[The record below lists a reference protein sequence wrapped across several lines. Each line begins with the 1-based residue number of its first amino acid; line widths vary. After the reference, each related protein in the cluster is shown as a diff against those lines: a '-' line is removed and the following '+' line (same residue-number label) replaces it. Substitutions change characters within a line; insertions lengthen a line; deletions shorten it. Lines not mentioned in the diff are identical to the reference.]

1 MEYLSHCSPCVSEA
15 GVFNPEH
22 DIVLALDAGA
32 GFTPPKAARR
42 LRQDLSHLPSLWG
55 ASEEPSVWG
64 WDAAVVAELL
74 KRGVPRD
81 RMPSNEQL
89 REIRRLSNRSLAVE
103 MLSRLRTLP
112 GTIGTSTVCHTRDD
126 VEQFAREHGSTII
139 KAPWSSSGRGVKRF
153 TEHSAQ
159 FIDSTIAKQGSII
172 AEAECQRVMDFAL
185 EYEATPEGRVE
196 YRGLSLFTTVNGA
209 YKGNLLLPDEE
220 KLAILAEHV
229 DIELLRQVSLL
240 IKQFLVPRLKGIYS
254 GPLGVDMMVCQP
266 LEPLEPFDPL
276 EPLEP
281 ARTSER
287 LNQREARLELLNPC
301 IEINL
306 RRTMGHVALALTTQ
320 GNRGTMSVLYNK
332 ERDKY
337 ELTVHS

>member
-1 MEYLSHCSPCVSEA
+1 
-15 GVFNPEH
+15 
-22 DIVLALDAGA
+22 
-32 GFTPPKAARR
+32 
-42 LRQDLSHLPSLWG
+42 
-55 ASEEPSVWG
+55 
-64 WDAAVVAELL
+64 
-74 KRGVPRD
+74 
-81 RMPSNEQL
+81 MPSDEQL

-112 GTIGTSTVCHTRDD
+112 GTIGTSAVCHTRDD

-139 KAPWSSSGRGVKRF
+139 KAPWSSSGRGVKPF
-153 TEHSAQ
+153 TVHSAQ

-172 AEAECQRVMDFAL
+172 AEAECQRIMDFAL

-209 YKGNLLLPDEE
+209 YKGNLLLPEEE

-240 IKQFLVPRLKGIYS
+240 IKQFLAPRLKGIYF
-254 GPLGVDMMVCQP
+254 GPLGVDMMVC
-266 LEPLEPFDPL
+266 
-276 EPLEP
+276 
-281 ARTSER
+281 ER
-287 LNQREARLELLNPC
+287 SLLNPC

-306 RRTMGHVALALTTQ
+306 RRTMGHVALALTAQ

>member
-1 MEYLSHCSPCVSEA
+1 MSI
-15 GVFNPEH
+15 FNPEH

-81 RMPSNEQL
+81 KMPSDEQL

-112 GTIGTSTVCHTRDD
+112 GTIGTSAVCHTRDE

-139 KAPWSSSGRGVKRF
+139 KAPWSSSGRGVKPF
-153 TEHSAQ
+153 TVHSAQ

-209 YKGNLLLPDEE
+209 YKGNLLLPEEE

-240 IKQFLVPRLKGIYS
+240 IMQFLAPHLKGIYS
-254 GPLGVDMMVCQP
+254 GPFGVDMMVCQP
-266 LEPLEPFDPL
+266 LEP
-276 EPLEP
+276 
-281 ARTSER
+281 ASTSER
-287 LNQREARLELLNPC
+287 LNSLLRACSPEHLLERKNQREARLELLNPC

-306 RRTMGHVALALTTQ
+306 RRTMGHVALALTAQ

>member
-1 MEYLSHCSPCVSEA
+1 MSI
-15 GVFNPEH
+15 FNPEH

-74 KRGVPRD
+74 KSGVPRD
-81 RMPSNEQL
+81 RMPSDEQL

-112 GTIGTSTVCHTRDD
+112 GTIGTSAVCHTRDD

-153 TEHSAQ
+153 TVHSAQ

-209 YKGNLLLPDEE
+209 YKGNLLLPEEE

-229 DIELLRQVSLL
+229 DIEILRQVSLL
-240 IKQFLVPRLKGIYS
+240 IKQFLAPRLKGIYS

-266 LEPLEPFDPL
+266 LEP
-276 EPLEP
+276 
-281 ARTSER
+281 ASTSER
-287 LNQREARLELLNPC
+287 LNSLNRACSPEHLLERKNQREARLELLNPC

-306 RRTMGHVALALTTQ
+306 RRTMGHVALALTAQ

>member
-1 MEYLSHCSPCVSEA
+1 MSI
-15 GVFNPEH
+15 FNPEH

-81 RMPSNEQL
+81 RMPSDEQL

-103 MLSRLRTLP
+103 MLSRLRTLS
-112 GTIGTSTVCHTRDD
+112 GTIGTSAVCHTRDD
-126 VEQFAREHGSTII
+126 VEQFAREHGATII
-139 KAPWSSSGRGVKRF
+139 KAPWSSSGRGVKPF
-153 TEHSAQ
+153 TVHSAQ

-209 YKGNLLLPDEE
+209 YKGNLLLPEEE

-240 IKQFLVPRLKGIYS
+240 IKQFLAPRLKGIYS

-266 LEPLEPFDPL
+266 LEP
-276 EPLEP
+276 
-281 ARTSER
+281 ASTSER
-287 LNQREARLELLNPC
+287 LNSLLRACSPEHLLERKNQREARLELLNPC

-306 RRTMGHVALALTTQ
+306 RRTMGHVALALTAQ

>member
-1 MEYLSHCSPCVSEA
+1 
-15 GVFNPEH
+15 
-22 DIVLALDAGA
+22 
-32 GFTPPKAARR
+32 
-42 LRQDLSHLPSLWG
+42 
-55 ASEEPSVWG
+55 
-64 WDAAVVAELL
+64 
-74 KRGVPRD
+74 
-81 RMPSNEQL
+81 
-89 REIRRLSNRSLAVE
+89 
-103 MLSRLRTLP
+103 
-112 GTIGTSTVCHTRDD
+112 
-126 VEQFAREHGSTII
+126 
-139 KAPWSSSGRGVKRF
+139 RGVKRF

-159 FIDSTIAKQGSII
+159 FIVSTIAKQGSII

-209 YKGNLLLPDEE
+209 YKGNLLLPEEE

-240 IKQFLVPRLKGIYS
+240 IKHFLAPRLKGIYS
-254 GPLGVDMMVCQP
+254 GPLGVDMMVCQ
-266 LEPLEPFDPL
+266 
-276 EPLEP
+276 
-281 ARTSER
+281 RS
-287 LNQREARLELLNPC
+287 LLNPC

-306 RRTMGHVALALTTQ
+306 RRTMGHVALALTAQ

>member
-1 MEYLSHCSPCVSEA
+1 M
-15 GVFNPEH
+15 
-22 DIVLALDAGA
+22 
-32 GFTPPKAARR
+32 
-42 LRQDLSHLPSLWG
+42 
-55 ASEEPSVWG
+55 
-64 WDAAVVAELL
+64 VAELV
-74 KRGVPRD
+74 KRGVERTL
-81 RMPSNEQL
+81 MPSDEQL
-89 REIRRLSNRSLAVE
+89 HAIRQLSNRSLAVE

-112 GTIGTSTVCHTRDD
+112 GTVGTSAVCHTRSD

-153 TEHSAQ
+153 TAHSAQ

-209 YKGNLLLPDEE
+209 YKGNLLLPEEE

-240 IKQFLVPRLKGIYS
+240 IKQFLALRLKGIYS
-254 GPLGVDMMVCQP
+254 GPLGVDMMVC
-266 LEPLEPFDPL
+266 
-276 EPLEP
+276 
-281 ARTSER
+281 ER
-287 LNQREARLELLNPC
+287 SLLNPC

-306 RRTMGHVALALTTQ
+306 RRTMGHVALALTQQ
-320 GNRGTMSVLYNK
+320 GHRGTMTILYNK

-337 ELTVHS
+337 ELNINQNITL

>member
-1 MEYLSHCSPCVSEA
+1 MSI
-15 GVFNPEH
+15 FNPEH

-81 RMPSNEQL
+81 RMPSDEQL

-112 GTIGTSTVCHTRDD
+112 GTIGTSAVCRTRDD

-139 KAPWSSSGRGVKRF
+139 KAPWSSSGRGVKPF
-153 TEHSAQ
+153 TVHSSQ

-196 YRGLSLFTTVNGA
+196 YHGLSLFTTVNGA
-209 YKGNLLLPDEE
+209 YKGNLLLPEEE

-240 IKQFLVPRLKGIYS
+240 IKQFLAPRLKGIYF

-266 LEPLEPFDPL
+266 LEP
-276 EPLEP
+276 
-281 ARTSER
+281 ASTSER
-287 LNQREARLELLNPC
+287 LNSLLRACSPEHLLERKNQREARLELLNPC

-306 RRTMGHVALALTTQ
+306 RRTMGHVALALTAQ

>member
-1 MEYLSHCSPCVSEA
+1 MSI
-15 GVFNPEH
+15 FNPEH

-81 RMPSNEQL
+81 RMPSDEQL

-112 GTIGTSTVCHTRDD
+112 GTIGTSAVCHTRDD

-153 TEHSAQ
+153 TAHSAQ

-209 YKGNLLLPDEE
+209 YKGNLLLPEEE

-240 IKQFLVPRLKGIYS
+240 IKQFLAPRLKGIYS

-266 LEPLEPFDPL
+266 LEP
-276 EPLEP
+276 
-281 ARTSER
+281 ASTSER
-287 LNQREARLELLNPC
+287 LNSLLRACSPEHLLERKNQREARLELLNPC

-306 RRTMGHVALALTTQ
+306 RRTMGHVALALTAQ

>member
-1 MEYLSHCSPCVSEA
+1 MSI
-15 GVFNPEH
+15 FNPEH

-81 RMPSNEQL
+81 RMPSDEQL

-112 GTIGTSTVCHTRDD
+112 DTIGISAVCHSRSD

-209 YKGNLLLPDEE
+209 YKGNLLLPEEE

-240 IKQFLVPRLKGIYS
+240 IKQFLAPRLKGIYF

-266 LEPLEPFDPL
+266 LEP
-276 EPLEP
+276 
-281 ARTSER
+281 A
-287 LNQREARLELLNPC
+287 REASLLNPC

-306 RRTMGHVALALTTQ
+306 RRTMGHVALALTAQ

>member
-1 MEYLSHCSPCVSEA
+1 MSI
-15 GVFNPEH
+15 FNPEH

-81 RMPSNEQL
+81 RMPSDEQL

-112 GTIGTSTVCHTRDD
+112 GTIGTSAVCHTRDE

-139 KAPWSSSGRGVKRF
+139 KAPWSSSGRGVKPF
-153 TEHSAQ
+153 TVHSAQ

-209 YKGNLLLPDEE
+209 YKGNLLLPEEE

-240 IKQFLVPRLKGIYS
+240 IMQFLAPHLKGIYS
-254 GPLGVDMMVCQP
+254 GPFGVDMMVCQP
-266 LEPLEPFDPL
+266 LEP
-276 EPLEP
+276 
-281 ARTSER
+281 ASTSER
-287 LNQREARLELLNPC
+287 LNSLLRACSPEHLLERKNQREARLELLNPC

-306 RRTMGHVALALTTQ
+306 RRTMGHVALALTAQ

>member
-1 MEYLSHCSPCVSEA
+1 MSI
-15 GVFNPEH
+15 FNPEH

-81 RMPSNEQL
+81 RMPSDEQL

-112 GTIGTSTVCHTRDD
+112 GTIGTSAVCHTRDD

-172 AEAECQRVMDFAL
+172 AEAECQRIMDFAL
-185 EYEATPEGRVE
+185 EYEATPDGRVL

-209 YKGNLLLPDEE
+209 YKGNLLLPEEE

-229 DIELLRQVSLL
+229 DIALLRQVSLL
-240 IKQFLVPRLKGIYS
+240 IKQFLALRLKGIYS

-266 LEPLEPFDPL
+266 LEP
-276 EPLEP
+276 
-281 ARTSER
+281 ASISER
-287 LNQREARLELLNPC
+287 LNSLLRACSPEHLLERKNQREARLELLNPC

-306 RRTMGHVALALTTQ
+306 RRTMGHVALALTAQ

>member
-1 MEYLSHCSPCVSEA
+1 MSI
-15 GVFNPEH
+15 FNPEH

-81 RMPSNEQL
+81 RMPSDEQL

-112 GTIGTSTVCHTRDD
+112 GTIGTSAVCHTRDE

-139 KAPWSSSGRGVKRF
+139 KAPWSSSGRGVKPF
-153 TEHSAQ
+153 TVHSAQ

-209 YKGNLLLPDEE
+209 YKGNLLLPEEE

-240 IKQFLVPRLKGIYS
+240 IKQFLAPRLKGIYF
-254 GPLGVDMMVCQP
+254 GPLGVDMMVCK
-266 LEPLEPFDPL
+266 
-276 EPLEP
+276 PLEP
-281 ARTSER
+281 ASTSER
-287 LNQREARLELLNPC
+287 LNSLLRACSPEHLLERKNQREARLELLNPC

-306 RRTMGHVALALTTQ
+306 RRTMGHVALALTAQ

>member
-1 MEYLSHCSPCVSEA
+1 M
-15 GVFNPEH
+15 
-22 DIVLALDAGA
+22 
-32 GFTPPKAARR
+32 
-42 LRQDLSHLPSLWG
+42 
-55 ASEEPSVWG
+55 WG

-81 RMPSNEQL
+81 RMPSDEQL

-112 GTIGTSTVCHTRDD
+112 GTIGTSAVCHTRDD

-139 KAPWSSSGRGVKRF
+139 KAPWSSSGRGVKPF
-153 TEHSAQ
+153 TVHSAQ

-209 YKGNLLLPDEE
+209 YKGNLLLPEEE

-240 IKQFLVPRLKGIYS
+240 IKQFLAPRLKGIYS

-266 LEPLEPFDPL
+266 LEP
-276 EPLEP
+276 
-281 ARTSER
+281 ASTSER
-287 LNQREARLELLNPC
+287 LNSLLRACSPEHLLERKNQREARLELLNPC

-306 RRTMGHVALALTTQ
+306 RRTMGHVALALTAQ

>member
-1 MEYLSHCSPCVSEA
+1 
-15 GVFNPEH
+15 
-22 DIVLALDAGA
+22 
-32 GFTPPKAARR
+32 
-42 LRQDLSHLPSLWG
+42 
-55 ASEEPSVWG
+55 
-64 WDAAVVAELL
+64 
-74 KRGVPRD
+74 
-81 RMPSNEQL
+81 MPSDEQL

-112 GTIGTSTVCHTRDD
+112 GTIGTSAVCHTRDY
-126 VEQFAREHGSTII
+126 VEQFAREYGSTII

-153 TEHSAQ
+153 TVHSAQ

-209 YKGNLLLPDEE
+209 YKGNLLLPEEE

-240 IKQFLVPRLKGIYS
+240 IKQFLAPRLKGIYS
-254 GPLGVDMMVCQP
+254 GPLGVDMMVCQ
-266 LEPLEPFDPL
+266 PLEPFDPL

-306 RRTMGHVALALTTQ
+306 RRTMGHVALALTAQ